1 MLFFASNCSLSV
13 RQLDVLLISAEMRSF
28 SSCVRATHDSVVGS
42 IVTVRVMK
50 GAAIALRIA
59 RENEIFQC
67 FMANA
72 PDKTQATLQHL
83 QQIRSL
89 RPAWIIHIAGPLPR
103 TIGRQF
109 IQPNDDLAV

>member
-1 MLFFASNCSLSV
+1 MVFIKSSTDGLAPMLFFASNCSLSV

-50 GAAIALRIA
+50 GAAIAPRIA
-59 RENEIFQC
+59 REIAIFQC

-72 PDKTQATLQHL
+72 PDKTQVILQHL
-83 QQIRSL
+83 RQFRTL
-89 RPAWIIHIAGPLPR
+89 RATGIIHIAG
-103 TIGRQF
+103 
-109 IQPNDDLAV
+109 